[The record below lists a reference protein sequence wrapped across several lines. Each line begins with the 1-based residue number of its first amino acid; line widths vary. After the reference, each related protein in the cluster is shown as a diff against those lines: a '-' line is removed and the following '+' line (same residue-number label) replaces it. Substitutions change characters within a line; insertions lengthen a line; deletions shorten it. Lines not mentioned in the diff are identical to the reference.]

1 MEGGSV
7 ARWAAGGAREGGRGR
22 GRQRS
27 PGGGRSRSDSAP
39 GREVTPKPERFD
51 DWSVGWVGR
60 RGGPPRFGSPAP
72 APWGEGEARGPRAPR
87 GTAGLAAL
95 AVGAPL
101 PGDRELEA
109 AAGG

>member
-1 MEGGSV
+1 M
-7 ARWAAGGAREGGRGR
+7 
-22 GRQRS
+22 
-27 PGGGRSRSDSAP
+27 
-39 GREVTPKPERFD
+39 TPKPERVVD
-51 DWSVGWVGR
+51 DRSVGWVGR

-72 APWGEGEARGPRAPR
+72 APWGEGEERGPRAPR